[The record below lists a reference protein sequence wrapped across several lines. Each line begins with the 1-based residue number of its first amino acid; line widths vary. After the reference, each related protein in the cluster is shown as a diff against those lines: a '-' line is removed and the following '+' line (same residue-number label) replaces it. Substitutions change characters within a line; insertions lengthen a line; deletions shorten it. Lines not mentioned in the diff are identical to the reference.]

1 MINGEIDSKLYNMKK
16 KKQTPA
22 QKKIATVM
30 HEFASGTL
38 HAGKTET
45 IVTNH
50 KQAVAIALS
59 EADDLKK
66 RKT

>member
-1 MINGEIDSKLYNMKK
+1 MKK
-16 KKQTPA
+16 KKQTAA

-66 RKT
+66 KKT